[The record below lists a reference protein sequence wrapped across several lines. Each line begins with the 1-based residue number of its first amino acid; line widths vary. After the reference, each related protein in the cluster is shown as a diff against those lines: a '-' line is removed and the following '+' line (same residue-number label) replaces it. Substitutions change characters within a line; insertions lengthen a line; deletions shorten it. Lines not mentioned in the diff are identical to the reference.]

1 MTGTERIVLSSQFHM
16 NVFIILARQLIQGSK
31 LRGMFNSRFSHVLE
45 SSRLARHAM
54 ENQENLTRC
63 ES

>member
-16 NVFIILARQLIQGSK
+16 DVLIKLARQLIQGSN
-31 LRGMFNSRFSHVLE
+31 LRGMLNSRFSHVLE

-54 ENQENLTRC
+54 EKQENLTRY